1 MVVLTCFRT
10 RRRIGAYLDGALE
23 GVAAQST
30 ARHLSECRTCQGEA
44 EALRRVRALLQR
56 TAELRPGE
64 PDWSGFWPG
73 IVRGVEDARRR
84 QPPPVAIPRRWWRP
98 RWALGGAVAA
108 VGLLSL
114 TLWQT
119 MPGLTNTAGNLALHV
134 AGNLQHYVGTEL
146 GNTAYKRDRN
156 LEFSPARPT
165 QKIHAARSWFTRPTT
180 GT

>member
-119 MPGLTNTAGNLALHV
+119 MPGPLTSDSPVVVSSAHTEDPR
-134 AGNLQHYVGTEL
+134 GTVMVYSTHDRDVTVVWVL
-146 GNTAYKRDRN
+146 GLDESTD
-156 LEFSPARPT
+156 
-165 QKIHAARSWFTRPTT
+165 
-180 GT
+180 